1 MTRTRREQFEEMLKS
16 LNGTARIANV
26 GSWPVST
33 HRDIVDG
40 YFPGEELLLV
50 ASGVDPSASHWKELE
65 TLVFTVGEFL
75 FGVRGVSIVYS
86 GAPTTESSVRLR
98 FFEVQ
103 KVLTTSYEEVTK
115 TSTK

>member
-1 MTRTRREQFEEMLKS
+1 MTRTRREQFEEMLKI
-16 LNGTARIANV
+16 LNGTAQIDNV
-26 GSWPVST
+26 VSWVYST
-33 HRDIVDG
+33 HRNLVDE
-40 YFPGEELLLV
+40 YFPNEELLLV
-50 ASGVDPSASHWKELE
+50 ASGVDLNFSQWKELE